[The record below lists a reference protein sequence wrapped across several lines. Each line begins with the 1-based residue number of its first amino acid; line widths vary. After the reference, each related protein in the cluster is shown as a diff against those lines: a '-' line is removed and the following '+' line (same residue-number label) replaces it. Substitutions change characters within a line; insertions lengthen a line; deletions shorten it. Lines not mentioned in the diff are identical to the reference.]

1 MLQNQD
7 INLPCGVMVSNI
19 SEKHSLIP
27 NYLHLF
33 PTLKHLLHVGACGS
47 FGVHGLHHKIGEERF
62 LGFALSV
69 P

>member
-1 MLQNQD
+1 
-7 INLPCGVMVSNI
+7 MVSNI

-62 LGFALSV
+62 LGFALPV